1 MTIPEGYK
9 PQLAIEQTKVK
20 TQPANRYMS
29 EKLDGIRCIIFG
41 GVAYSRSLKRIPNL
55 SIQAYVQYHA
65 EAMDGMDGELIV
77 GDKNAPDVFN
87 QSTSGVM
94 RIEGEPDFTFWVF
107 DRWHPTATWLERYAR
122 LVNHSRLPA
131 RVKLLEHFPVE
142 VNPEATDFDEDNSI
156 DEFEAKMLA
165 QGAEGI
171 MLRDSDAKYKCGR
184 SGTKNPELQKVKRFV
199 DNEFE
204 IIGWEPKYTNTNEAK
219 TNELGRTARSTAK
232 DGMVALDTMGSL
244 ILRTSKGDTFSCG
257 SGMTDAIREDLW
269 ERRET
274 LLGQLAK
281 VKYFDVGTGYK
292 TPRFPV
298 LVGIRHK
305 DDL

>member
-1 MTIPEGYK
+1 MIPEGFK
-9 PQLAIEQTKVK
+9 PLLAIEHSKVK
-20 TQPANRYMS
+20 TQKFPYYLS

-41 GVAYSRSLKRIPNL
+41 GVAYSRSLKLIPNL
-55 SIQAYVQYHA
+55 SIQAYVQLHA
-65 EAMDGMDGELIV
+65 DVLNGFDGELIV

-94 RIEGEPDFTFWVF
+94 RIEGEPNFTFWVF
-107 DRWHPTATWLERYAR
+107 DRYDPTGCVYT
-122 LVNHSRLPA
+122 SRIGKIPTKLPD
-131 RVKLLEHFPVE
+131 RVKFLPQFYVE
-142 VNPEATDFDEDNSI
+142 KQEEVDKYEA
-156 DEFEAKMLA
+156 EFLA
-165 QGAEGI
+165 QGAEGV
-171 MLRDSDAKYKCGR
+171 MLRDPHSVYKFGR

-204 IIGWEPKYTNTNEAK
+204 IIGWEPKYTNTNKAK

-274 LLGQLAK
+274 LMGQLAK
-281 VKYFDVGTGYK
+281 VKYFDVGTGYNV
-292 TPRFPV
+292 PRFPIYI
-298 LVGIRHK
+298 GIRHK

>member
-1 MTIPEGYK
+1 MTIPEGFK

-20 TQPANRYMS
+20 TQPDNLYMS
-29 EKLDGIRCIIFG
+29 EKLDGIRCIVFG

-55 SIQAYVQYHA
+55 SIQAYVNYFSYVL
-65 EAMDGMDGELIV
+65 EGMDGELIV

-107 DRWHPTATWLERYAR
+107 DRWHPTATWLERYAH
-122 LVNHSRLPA
+122 LVNYNHFPN
-131 RVKLLEHFPVE
+131 RVKLLEHFYVE
-142 VNPEATDFDEDNSI
+142 QDSDI

-171 MLRDSDAKYKCGR
+171 MLRDADAKYKCGR

-199 DNEFE
+199 DSDYE

-244 ILRTSKGDTFSCG
+244 ILCTSKGDTFSCG

-274 LLGQLAK
+274 LMGQLAK

>member
-1 MTIPEGYK
+1 
-9 PQLAIEQTKVK
+9 
-20 TQPANRYMS
+20 
-29 EKLDGIRCIIFG
+29 
-41 GVAYSRSLKRIPNL
+41 
-55 SIQAYVQYHA
+55 
-65 EAMDGMDGELIV
+65 
-77 GDKNAPDVFN
+77 
-87 QSTSGVM
+87 M

-107 DRWHPTATWLERYAR
+107 DMYHPADYTTRIGKIPME
-122 LVNHSRLPA
+122 LPD
-131 RVKLLEHFPVE
+131 RIKFLPQFHVE
-142 VNPEATDFDEDNSI
+142 TQQEVDKYEA
-156 DEFEAKMLA
+156 EFLA
-165 QGAEGI
+165 QGAEGV
-171 MLRDSDAKYKCGR
+171 MLKDPHSLYKCGR

-204 IIGWEPKYTNTNEAK
+204 IIGWEPKYTNTNAA
-219 TNELGRTARSTAK
+219 TVNELGRTARSTAK

-274 LLGQLAK
+274 LMNQLAK
-281 VKYFDVGTGYK
+281 VKYFDVGNGYNV
-292 TPRFPV
+292 PRFPV

>member
-1 MTIPEGYK
+1 MTIPEGFK
-9 PQLAIEQTKVK
+9 PQLAIEHTKVK
-20 TQPANRYMS
+20 TQPSNMYMS
-29 EKLDGIRCIIFG
+29 EKLDGIRCIVFG

-55 SIQAYVQYHA
+55 SIQAYVQHHA
-65 EAMDGMDGELIV
+65 EAMEGMDGELIV

-107 DRWHPTATWLERYAR
+107 DNWHPTQTWIERFTR
-122 LVNHSRLPA
+122 LVNYTRFPA
-131 RVKLLEHFPVE
+131 RVKVLEHLTVE
-142 VNPEATDFDEDNSI
+142 EMFNI
-156 DEFEAKMLA
+156 DEFERDMLA

-171 MLRDSDAKYKCGR
+171 MLRDADAKYKCGR

-199 DNEFE
+199 DSEFE
-204 IIGWEPKYTNTNEAK
+204 IIGWEPKYTNTNAAK
-219 TNELGRTARSTAK
+219 TNELGRTERSTAK
-232 DGMVALDTMGSL
+232 EGMVALDTMGSL
-244 ILRTSKGDTFSCG
+244 ILCTSKGDTFSCG

-274 LLGQLAK
+274 LMGQLAK
-281 VKYFDVGTGYK
+281 VKYFDVGNGYK

>member
-1 MTIPEGYK
+1 MTIPEGFK

-29 EKLDGIRCIIFG
+29 EKLDGIRCIVFG
-41 GVAYSRSLKRIPNL
+41 GVAYSRSLKPIPNL
-55 SIQAYVQYHA
+55 SIQAYVNYWAHIL
-65 EAMDGMDGELIV
+65 EGMDGELIV

-107 DRWHPTATWLERYAR
+107 DRYHPFDTWWNRYNALLDSKLPDR
-122 LVNHSRLPA
+122 CRILIHHSAPYQSA
-131 RVKLLEHFPVE
+131 
-142 VNPEATDFDEDNSI
+142 I
-156 DEFEAKMLA
+156 DAFEKECLDA
-165 QGAEGI
+165 GAEGI
-171 MLRDSDAKYKCGR
+171 MLRDANGKYKHGR
-184 SGTKNPELQKVKRFV
+184 SGTKTPEIQKVKRFV
-199 DNEFE
+199 DSEF
-204 IIGWEPKYTNTNEAK
+204 IIVGWEPKYHNTNEAK
-219 TNELGRTARSTAK
+219 INELGRTERSTAK

-244 ILRTSKGDTFSCG
+244 ILCTSKGDTFSCG
-257 SGMTDAIREDLW
+257 SGMTDAIRADLW

-274 LLGQLAK
+274 LMGQLAK
-281 VKYFDVGTGYK
+281 VKYFDIGTGYNV
-292 TPRFPV
+292 PRFPV

>member
-1 MTIPEGYK
+1 MMTIPEGFK

-29 EKLDGIRCIIFG
+29 EKLDGIRCIVFG
-41 GVAYSRSLKRIPNL
+41 GVAYSRSLKPIPNKF
-55 SIQAYVQYHA
+55 IQAYVKHHW
-65 EAMDGMDGELIV
+65 EMLDGVDGELIV

-107 DRWHPTATWLERYAR
+107 DRWHPTATWLERYVR
-122 LVNHSRLPA
+122 LVTLDCVDRLPL
-131 RVKLLEHFPVE
+131 RVNVLQHFPVE
-142 VNPEATDFDEDNSI
+142 EDVCI
-156 DEFEAKMLA
+156 DDFEAKMLA

-171 MLRDSDAKYKCGR
+171 MLRDADAKYKCGR
-184 SGTKNPELQKVKRFV
+184 SGTKTPELQKVKRFV

-219 TNELGRTARSTAK
+219 TNELGRTERSTAK
-232 DGMVALDTMGSL
+232 EGMVALDTMGSL
-244 ILRTSKGDTFSCG
+244 ILCTSKGDTFSCG
-257 SGMTDAIREDLW
+257 SGMTDAIRADLW

-274 LLGQLAK
+274 LMGQLAK
-281 VKYFDVGTGYK
+281 VKYFDVGTSYNV
-292 TPRFPV
+292 PRFPIYIA
-298 LVGIRHK
+298 IRHK

>member
-1 MTIPEGYK
+1 MTIPEGFK

-20 TQPANRYMS
+20 TQPANMYMS
-29 EKLDGIRCIIFG
+29 EKLDGIRCIVFG
-41 GVAYSRSLKRIPNL
+41 GVAYSRSLKPIPNL
-55 SIQAYVQYHA
+55 DIQAYVNYWAHIL
-65 EAMDGMDGELIV
+65 EGMDGELIV

-94 RIEGEPDFTFWVF
+94 RQSGTPDFTFWVF
-107 DRWHPTATWLERYAR
+107 DRFRPTQSWLERYAY
-122 LVNHSRLPA
+122 LVNILLLPD
-131 RVKLLEHFPVE
+131 RVKVLEHFPVK
-142 VNPEATDFDEDNSI
+142 DNESI
-156 DEFEAKMLA
+156 DNFEAAMLA

-171 MLRDSDAKYKCGR
+171 MLRDADAKYKCGR

-219 TNELGRTARSTAK
+219 INELGRTERSTAK
-232 DGMVALDTMGSL
+232 EGMVALDTMGSL

-257 SGMTDAIREDLW
+257 SGMTDAIRVDLW
-269 ERRET
+269 QRRET
-274 LLGQLAK
+274 LMGQLAK
-281 VKYFDVGTGYK
+281 VKYFDVGNGYK
-292 TPRFPV
+292 TPRFPIYIA
-298 LVGIRHK
+298 IRHK

>member
-1 MTIPEGYK
+1 MIPENFR
-9 PQLAIEQTKVK
+9 PLLAIEHSKVK
-20 TQPANRYMS
+20 TQKFPYYLS

-41 GVAYSRSLKRIPNL
+41 GVAYSRSLKLIPNL
-55 SIQAYVQYHA
+55 SIQAYVQLHA
-65 EAMDGMDGELIV
+65 DVLNGFDGELIV

-107 DRWHPTATWLERYAR
+107 DRYDPAGCAYT
-122 LVNHSRLPA
+122 SRIGKIPSELPD
-131 RVKLLEHFPVE
+131 RVKFLPQFYVTKQDE
-142 VNPEATDFDEDNSI
+142 VDQWEANFL
-156 DEFEAKMLA
+156 KK
-165 QGAEGI
+165 GAEGV
-171 MLRDSDAKYKCGR
+171 MLRDPHSLYKFGR
-184 SGTKNPELQKVKRFV
+184 SGTKTPELQKVKRFV
-199 DNEFE
+199 DSEFE
-204 IIGWEPKYTNTNEAK
+204 IIGWEPKYTNTNAA
-219 TNELGRTARSTAK
+219 TVNELGRTARSTAK

-274 LLGQLAK
+274 LMGQLAK

-292 TPRFPV
+292 TPRFPIF
-298 LVGIRHK
+298 LGLRDERDI
-305 DDL
+305 

>member
-1 MTIPEGYK
+1 MTIPEGFK

-20 TQPANRYMS
+20 TQPTNRYMS
-29 EKLDGIRCIIFG
+29 EKLDGIRCIVFG
-41 GVAYSRSLKRIPNL
+41 GVAYSRSLKPIPNKF
-55 SIQAYVQYHA
+55 IQAYFKHHW
-65 EAMDGMDGELIV
+65 EMLDGMDGELIV

-94 RIEGEPDFTFWVF
+94 RIEGEPEFTFRVF
-107 DRWHPTATWLERYAR
+107 DRFHPTQPWLERYVR
-122 LVNHSRLPA
+122 LVALNIKNALPL
-131 RVKLLEHFPVE
+131 RVEVLDHFPV
-142 VNPEATDFDEDNSI
+142 TEDACI
-156 DEFEAKMLA
+156 DDFEAEMLA
-165 QGAEGI
+165 QGAEGVMI
-171 MLRDSDAKYKCGR
+171 RDTDAKYKCGR
-184 SGTKNPELQKVKRFV
+184 SSTKNPELQKVKRFV

-204 IIGWEPKYTNTNEAK
+204 IIGWEPKYTNTNAAK
-219 TNELGRTARSTAK
+219 INELGRTERSTAK

-274 LLGQLAK
+274 LMGQLAK
-281 VKYFDVGTGYK
+281 VKYFDVGTGYNV
-292 TPRFPV
+292 PRFPV

-305 DDL
+305 DDM

>member
-1 MTIPEGYK
+1 MITIPDVFK
-9 PQLAIEQTKVK
+9 PQLAIEHTKVK
-20 TQPANRYMS
+20 TQPSNRYMS

-55 SIQAYVQYHA
+55 SIQAYVQSNA
-65 EAMDGMDGELIV
+65 EAMEGMDGELIV

-94 RIEGEPDFTFWVF
+94 RIEGEPDFTFWAF
-107 DRWHPTATWLERYAR
+107 DCWHHSATWLSRYAY
-122 LVNHSRLPA
+122 LVNHVNLPD
-131 RVKLLEHFPVE
+131 RVKLLEHHFVE
-142 VNPEATDFDEDNSI
+142 DEAMIDDFEV
-156 DEFEAKMLA
+156 KMLA

-171 MLRDSDAKYKCGR
+171 MLRDVDAKYKCGR

-199 DNEFE
+199 DSEFE
-204 IIGWEPKYTNTNEAK
+204 IIGWEPKYTNTNAAT

-244 ILRTSKGDTFSCG
+244 ILRTSEGYGFSCG
-257 SGMTDAIREDLW
+257 SGMTDAIRSDLW
-269 ERRET
+269 ERKET
-274 LLGQLAK
+274 LMGQLAK
-281 VKYFDVGTGYK
+281 VKYFDVGNGYIV
-292 TPRFPV
+292 PRFPIYI
-298 LVGIRHK
+298 GIRHK

>member
-1 MTIPEGYK
+1 MTIPEGFK

-20 TQPANRYMS
+20 TQPVNRYMS
-29 EKLDGIRCIIFG
+29 EKLDGIRCIVFG
-41 GVAYSRSLKRIPNL
+41 GVAYSRSLKPIPNK
-55 SIQAYVQYHA
+55 SIQAYVKHHW
-65 EAMDGMDGELIV
+65 EMLDGMDGELIV

-94 RIEGEPDFTFWVF
+94 RIEGEPEFTFWVF
-107 DRWHPTATWLERYAR
+107 DRFHPTATWLERYAR
-122 LVNHSRLPA
+122 LSQLYRDDRLPL
-131 RVKLLEHFPVE
+131 RVALLQHFPVQ
-142 VNPEATDFDEDNSI
+142 DDDHI

-184 SGTKNPELQKVKRFV
+184 SGTKTPELQKVKRFV

-219 TNELGRTARSTAK
+219 TNELGRTERSTAK
-232 DGMVALDTMGSL
+232 EGMVALDTMGSL
-244 ILRTSKGDTFSCG
+244 ILCTSKGDTFSCG

-292 TPRFPV
+292 TPRFPIF
-298 LVGIRHK
+298 LGLRDERDI
-305 DDL
+305 

>member
-1 MTIPEGYK
+1 MMTIPEGFK

-29 EKLDGIRCIIFG
+29 EKLDGIRCIVFG
-41 GVAYSRSLKRIPNL
+41 GVAYSRSLKPIPNKF
-55 SIQAYVQYHA
+55 IQAYFKNQWTGGLL
-65 EAMDGMDGELIV
+65 DGLDGELIV

-122 LVNHSRLPA
+122 LVNLDRDDRLPL
-131 RVKLLEHFPVE
+131 RVE
-142 VNPEATDFDEDNSI
+142 VLQHYSISCDEQL
-156 DEFEAKMLA
+156 DEFEAEMLA
-165 QGAEGI
+165 QGAEGVMI
-171 MLRDSDAKYKCGR
+171 RDTDAKYKCGR
-184 SGTKNPELQKVKRFV
+184 SGTKTPELQKVKRFV
-199 DNEFE
+199 DNEFQ

-219 TNELGRTARSTAK
+219 TNELGRTERSTAK
-232 DGMVALDTMGSL
+232 EGMVALDTMGSL
-244 ILRTSKGDTFSCG
+244 ILCTSKGDTFSCG
-257 SGMTDAIREDLW
+257 SGMTDAIRADLW

-274 LLGQLAK
+274 LMGQLAK
-281 VKYFDVGTGYK
+281 VKYFDVGTGYNV
-292 TPRFPV
+292 PRFPV

>member
-1 MTIPEGYK
+1 MIPENFR
-9 PQLAIEQTKVK
+9 PILAIEHSKVK
-20 TQPANRYMS
+20 TQPSNMYMS

-55 SIQAYVQYHA
+55 SIQAYVQQHA
-65 EAMDGMDGELIV
+65 EAMEGMDGELIV

-107 DRWHPTATWLERYAR
+107 DRWHPRAIWVERYAC
-122 LVNHSRLPA
+122 LVNFCKLPD
-131 RVKLLEHFPVE
+131 RVALLVHHPVE
-142 VNPEATDFDEDNSI
+142 DMYNI
-156 DEFEAKMLA
+156 DEFEVEMLA

-171 MLRDSDAKYKCGR
+171 MLRDADAKYKCGR

-204 IIGWEPKYTNTNEAK
+204 IIGWEPKYTNTNAA
-219 TNELGRTARSTAK
+219 TVNELGRTARSTAK

-274 LLGQLAK
+274 LMGQLAK
-281 VKYFDVGTGYK
+281 VKYFDVGNGYNV
-292 TPRFPV
+292 PRFPV
-298 LVGIRHK
+298 FVAIRHK

>member
-1 MTIPEGYK
+1 MIPEGFK
-9 PQLAIEQTKVK
+9 PLLAIEHSKVK
-20 TQPANRYMS
+20 TQKFPYYLS
-29 EKLDGIRCIIFG
+29 EKLDGIRCIVFG
-41 GVAYSRSLKRIPNL
+41 GVAYSRSLKLIPNL
-55 SIQAYVQYHA
+55 SIQAYVQLHA
-65 EAMDGMDGELIV
+65 DVLNGFDGELIV

-107 DRWHPTATWLERYAR
+107 DRYDPSGCAYT
-122 LVNHSRLPA
+122 SRTGKIPSELPD
-131 RVKLLEHFPVE
+131 RVKFLPQFYVTKQDE
-142 VNPEATDFDEDNSI
+142 VDQWEANFL
-156 DEFEAKMLA
+156 K
-165 QGAEGI
+165 QGAEGV
-171 MLRDSDAKYKCGR
+171 MLRDPHSLYKCGR

-244 ILRTSKGDTFSCG
+244 ILCTSKGDTFSCG
-257 SGMTDAIREDLW
+257 SGMTEAIREDLW

-274 LLGQLAK
+274 LMGQLAK
-281 VKYFDVGTGYK
+281 VKYFDIGTGYSV
-292 TPRFPV
+292 PRFPIF
-298 LVGIRHK
+298 LGLRDERDI
-305 DDL
+305 

>member
-1 MTIPEGYK
+1 MIPEGFK

-20 TQPANRYMS
+20 TQPSNMYMS

-65 EAMDGMDGELIV
+65 EAMEGMDGELIV

-107 DRWHPTATWLERYAR
+107 DRWHPTQTWIERFTR
-122 LVNHSRLPA
+122 LVNYTRFPA
-131 RVKLLEHFPVE
+131 RVKVLEHLTVE
-142 VNPEATDFDEDNSI
+142 SETQI
-156 DEFEAKMLA
+156 DEFEATMLA
-165 QGAEGI
+165 QGAEGV
-171 MLRDSDAKYKCGR
+171 MLRDSDATYKCGR

-204 IIGWEPKYTNTNEAK
+204 IIGWEPKYTNTNEA
-219 TNELGRTARSTAK
+219 TVNELG
-232 DGMVALDTMGSL
+232 TMGSL

-274 LLGQLAK
+274 LMGQLAK
-281 VKYFDVGTGYK
+281 VKYFDVGNGYNV
-292 TPRFPV
+292 PRFPV

>member
-1 MTIPEGYK
+1 MTIPEGFK

-20 TQPANRYMS
+20 TQPSSMYMS
-29 EKLDGIRCIIFG
+29 EKLDGIRCIVFG
-41 GVAYSRSLKRIPNL
+41 GVAYSRSLKPIPNKF
-55 SIQAYVQYHA
+55 IQSYVQHYSSVL
-65 EAMDGMDGELIV
+65 EGLDGELII

-94 RIEGEPDFTFWVF
+94 RQSDEPDFKFYVF
-107 DRWHPTATWLERYAR
+107 DCWHPT
-122 LVNHSRLPA
+122 HSWIMRFNQLKTFAKFQAFPD
-131 RVKLLEHFPVE
+131 RIIVLEHYPVE
-142 VNPEATDFDEDNSI
+142 EMFNI
-156 DEFEAKMLA
+156 DEFERDMLA

-171 MLRDSDAKYKCGR
+171 MLRDADAKYKCGR

-219 TNELGRTARSTAK
+219 INELGRTERSTAK
-232 DGMVALDTMGSL
+232 EGMVALDTMGSL

-269 ERRET
+269 QRRET
-274 LLGQLAK
+274 LMDQLAK
-281 VKYFDVGTGYK
+281 VKYFDVGTGYNV
-292 TPRFPV
+292 PRFPV

>member
-1 MTIPEGYK
+1 MTIPEGFK
-9 PQLAIEQTKVK
+9 PQLAIEHTKVK
-20 TQPANRYMS
+20 TQPSNMYMS

-55 SIQAYVQYHA
+55 SIQAYVNHHA
-65 EAMDGMDGELIV
+65 EAMEGMDGELIV
-77 GDKNAPDVFN
+77 GDKNASDVFN

-107 DRWHPTATWLERYAR
+107 DQFHPTANWLERYAR
-122 LVNHSRLPA
+122 LVNHSRLPN
-131 RVKLLEHFPVE
+131 RVALLVHYPVE
-142 VNPEATDFDEDNSI
+142 DMFNI
-156 DEFEAKMLA
+156 DEFERDMLA

-204 IIGWEPKYTNTNEAK
+204 IIGWEPKYTNTNAAK
-219 TNELGRTARSTAK
+219 TNELGRTERSTAK
-232 DGMVALDTMGSL
+232 EGMVALDTMGSL

-274 LLGQLAK
+274 LIGQLAK
-281 VKYFDVGTGYK
+281 VKYFDVGTGYSV
-292 TPRFPV
+292 PRFPV

-305 DDL
+305 DDI

>member
-1 MTIPEGYK
+1 MIPEGFK

-20 TQPANRYMS
+20 TQPANMYMS
-29 EKLDGIRCIIFG
+29 EKLDGIRCIVFD

-55 SIQAYVQYHA
+55 SIQAYVQHHA
-65 EAMDGMDGELIV
+65 EAMEGMDGELIV

-107 DRWHPTATWLERYAR
+107 DRWHPTANWLERYAR
-122 LVNHSRLPA
+122 LIELQRRDALPF
-131 RVKLLEHFPVE
+131 RVEVLEHLPVW
-142 VNPEATDFDEDNSI
+142 EDSDV

-171 MLRDSDAKYKCGR
+171 MLRDPNAKYKCGR

-274 LLGQLAK
+274 LMGQLAK
-281 VKYFDVGTGYK
+281 VKYFDVGNGYNV
-292 TPRFPV
+292 PRFPV

>member
-1 MTIPEGYK
+1 MTIPEGFK

-20 TQPANRYMS
+20 TQPSNMYMS
-29 EKLDGIRCIIFG
+29 EKLDGIRCIVFG
-41 GVAYSRSLKRIPNL
+41 GVAYSRSLKPVPNKF
-55 SIQAYVQYHA
+55 IQAYVKHHW
-65 EAMDGMDGELIV
+65 EMLDGMDGELIV
-77 GDKNAPDVFN
+77 GHKNAPDVFN

-94 RIEGEPDFTFWVF
+94 RIEGEPEFTFWVF
-107 DRWHPTATWLERYAR
+107 DHWHPTATWLERYAR
-122 LVNHSRLPA
+122 LVNLESDHRLPF
-131 RVKLLEHFPVE
+131 RVEVLQHFPVE
-142 VNPEATDFDEDNSI
+142 EMFNI
-156 DEFEAKMLA
+156 DEFERDMLA

-171 MLRDSDAKYKCGR
+171 MLRDTDAKYKCGR

-269 ERRET
+269 ERRES
-274 LLGQLAK
+274 LSGQLAK
-281 VKYFDVGTGYK
+281 VKYFDVGTGYNV
-292 TPRFPV
+292 PRFPV

>member
-1 MTIPEGYK
+1 MTIPEGFK
-9 PQLAIEQTKVK
+9 PLLAIEHSKVK
-20 TQPANRYMS
+20 TQKFPYYLS

-41 GVAYSRSLKRIPNL
+41 GVAYSRSLKLIPNL
-55 SIQAYVQYHA
+55 SIQAYVELHA
-65 EAMDGMDGELIV
+65 DVLNGFDGELIV

-107 DRWHPTATWLERYAR
+107 DRYDPAGCTYT
-122 LVNHSRLPA
+122 SRIGKIPSELPD
-131 RVKLLEHFPVE
+131 RVKFLPQFYVTKQDE
-142 VNPEATDFDEDNSI
+142 VDQWEANFL
-156 DEFEAKMLA
+156 KK
-165 QGAEGI
+165 GAEGV
-171 MLRDSDAKYKCGR
+171 MLRDPHSLYKFGR
-184 SGTKNPELQKVKRFV
+184 SGTKTPELQKVKRFV

-204 IIGWEPKYTNTNEAK
+204 IIGWEPKYTNTNAA
-219 TNELGRTARSTAK
+219 TVNELGRTARSTAK

-244 ILRTSKGDTFSCG
+244 ILCTSKGDTFSCG

-274 LLGQLAK
+274 LMGQLAK
-281 VKYFDVGTGYK
+281 VKYFDVGNGYNV
-292 TPRFPV
+292 PRFPV
-298 LVGIRHK
+298 LVGIRHN

>member
-1 MTIPEGYK
+1 MTIPEGFK

-20 TQPANRYMS
+20 TQPSNMYMS
-29 EKLDGIRCIIFG
+29 EKLDGIRCIVFG

-55 SIQAYVQYHA
+55 SIQAYVNYHA
-65 EAMDGMDGELIV
+65 EAMEGMDGELIV

-131 RVKLLEHFPVE
+131 RVALLVHHPVE
-142 VNPEATDFDEDNSI
+142 EMFNI
-156 DEFEAKMLA
+156 DEFERDMLA

-171 MLRDSDAKYKCGR
+171 MLRDADAKYKCGR

-199 DNEFE
+199 DNEFQ

-244 ILRTSKGDTFSCG
+244 ILCTSKGDTFSCG

-274 LLGQLAK
+274 LMGQLAK
-281 VKYFDVGTGYK
+281 VKYFDVGNGYNV
-292 TPRFPV
+292 PRFPV

>member
-1 MTIPEGYK
+1 MTIPEGFK

-20 TQPANRYMS
+20 TQPSNMYMS

-65 EAMDGMDGELIV
+65 EAMEGMDGELIV

-107 DRWHPTATWLERYAR
+107 DRWHPTQTWIERFTR
-122 LVNHSRLPA
+122 LVNYTRFPN
-131 RVKLLEHFPVE
+131 RVAVLEHLTVE
-142 VNPEATDFDEDNSI
+142 SETQI
-156 DEFEAKMLA
+156 DEFERDMLA

-171 MLRDSDAKYKCGR
+171 MLRDADAKYKCGR

-204 IIGWEPKYTNTNEAK
+204 IIGWEPKYTNTNAA
-219 TNELGRTARSTAK
+219 TVNELGRTARSTAK

-244 ILRTSKGDTFSCG
+244 ILCTYKGDTFSCG
-257 SGMTDAIREDLW
+257 SGMTDAIRSDLW

-274 LLGQLAK
+274 LMGQLAK
-281 VKYFDVGTGYK
+281 VKYFDVGNGYNV
-292 TPRFPV
+292 PRFPV

>member
-1 MTIPEGYK
+1 MTIPEGFK

-20 TQPANRYMS
+20 TQPSNMYMS
-29 EKLDGIRCIIFG
+29 EKLDGIRCIVFG

-55 SIQAYVQYHA
+55 SIQAYVNYWAHIL
-65 EAMDGMDGELIV
+65 EGFDGELIV

-94 RIEGEPDFTFWVF
+94 RIEGEPDFTFWAF
-107 DRWHPTATWLERYAR
+107 DRYHHDATWLERYAF
-122 LVNHSRLPA
+122 LVNNNLLPD
-131 RVKLLEHFPVE
+131 RVKVLEHFLVE
-142 VNPEATDFDEDNSI
+142 DDESI
-156 DEFEAKMLA
+156 NHFEAKMLA

-171 MLRDSDAKYKCGR
+171 MLRDADAKYKCGR
-184 SGTKNPELQKVKRFV
+184 SGTKTPELQKVKRFV

-244 ILRTSKGDTFSCG
+244 ILCTSKGDTFSCG
-257 SGMTDAIREDLW
+257 SGMTDAIRADLW

-274 LLGQLAK
+274 LMGQLAK
-281 VKYFDVGTGYK
+281 VKYFDVGNGYNV
-292 TPRFPV
+292 PRFPV

>member
-1 MTIPEGYK
+1 MTIPEGLK
-9 PQLAIEQTKVK
+9 PQLAIEHTKVK
-20 TQPANRYMS
+20 TQPSNRYMS
-29 EKLDGIRCIIFG
+29 EKLDGIRCIVFG

-55 SIQAYVQYHA
+55 SIQAYANMYST
-65 EAMDGMDGELIV
+65 ELEGMDGELIV

-107 DRWHPTATWLERYAR
+107 DCWHPTATWLQRYSR
-122 LVNHSRLPA
+122 LVNYVFTPK
-131 RVKLLEHFPVE
+131 RVIVLTHHPV
-142 VNPEATDFDEDNSI
+142 TDDSDI
-156 DEFEAKMLA
+156 DEFEAAMLA
-165 QGAEGI
+165 QGAEGV
-171 MLRDSDAKYKCGR
+171 MLRDADAKYKCGR
-184 SGTKNPELQKVKRFV
+184 SGTKTPELQKVKRFV
-199 DNEFE
+199 DNEFQ

-244 ILRTSKGDTFSCG
+244 ILRTSKGDVFSCG
-257 SGMTDAIREDLW
+257 SGMTDAIRVDLW

-274 LLGQLAK
+274 LMGQLAK
-281 VKYFDVGTGYK
+281 VKYFDVGTGYNV
-292 TPRFPV
+292 PRFPV

-305 DDL
+305 EDM

>member
-1 MTIPEGYK
+1 MIPEGFK

-29 EKLDGIRCIIFG
+29 EKLDGIRCIVFG
-41 GVAYSRSLKRIPNL
+41 GVAYSRSLKPIPNK
-55 SIQAYVQYHA
+55 SIQAYVKHHW
-65 EAMDGMDGELIV
+65 EMLDGMDGELIV

-94 RIEGEPDFTFWVF
+94 RIEGEPEFTFWIF
-107 DRWHPTATWLERYAR
+107 DRWHPTQSWIERYKR
-122 LVNHSRLPA
+122 LQTLIGVPQKVVMLP
-131 RVKLLEHFPVE
+131 HYPV
-142 VNPEATDFDEDNSI
+142 VDMSDI
-156 DEFEAKMLA
+156 DDFEAEMLA
-165 QGAEGI
+165 MGAEGV
-171 MLRDSDAKYKCGR
+171 MLRDENARYKCGR

-204 IIGWEPKYTNTNEAK
+204 IIGWEPKYTNTNEVK
-219 TNELGRTARSTAK
+219 TNELGRTERSTAK
-232 DGMVALDTMGSL
+232 EGMVALDTMGSL
-244 ILRTSKGDTFSCG
+244 ILRTYKGDTFGCG

-274 LLGQLAK
+274 LMGQLAK
-281 VKYFDVGTGYK
+281 VKYFDVGTGYNV
-292 TPRFPV
+292 PRFPV